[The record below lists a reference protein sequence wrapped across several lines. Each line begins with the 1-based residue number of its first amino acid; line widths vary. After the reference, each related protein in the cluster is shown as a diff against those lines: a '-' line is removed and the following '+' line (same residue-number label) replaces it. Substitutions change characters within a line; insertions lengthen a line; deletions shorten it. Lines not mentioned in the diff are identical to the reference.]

1 MSSTE
6 ENTGNRV
13 YTMVAGVLMVVLL
26 AFGMLHT
33 FGVIR

>member
-6 ENTGNRV
+6 NTGSRT
-13 YTMVAGVLMVVLL
+13 YTMVAGILMVALL